1 MSDNENTN
9 FVWAVFDSK
18 DSAEAAAKSLKSWDK
33 ADKEIKLGAIGVVY
47 LDDKGKLKTKKMGP
61 RKTGKGATIGAV
73 LGGLVALFAPATL
86 IGGAVVGGLAGGT
99 LGVFSKKGL
108 GLSDAQEADI
118 KANLDTGKGL
128 LIVLADDAEVEA
140 TKAELVKLGGQTES
154 TEADEAAIDD
164 TDAAMAEAGVQADV
178 ETATE

>member
-1 MSDNENTN
+1 MSNENTN
-9 FVWAVFDSK
+9 FVWAVFNSK
-18 DSAEAAAKSLKSWDK
+18 DAAEEAAKSLKSWDK

-86 IGGAVVGGLAGGT
+86 IGGAVAGGLAGGA
-99 LGVFSKKGL
+99 LGIFSKKGL

-118 KANLDTGKGL
+118 KANLDAGKGL
-128 LIVLADDAEVEA
+128 LIVLADDNEVGPTEDYL
-140 TKAELVKLGGQTES
+140 KSLGGVTDSAQ
-154 TEADEAAIDD
+154 ADEAAIDE
-164 TDAAMAEAGVQADV
+164 TDVAMAEAGVQAEV